1 VTEERLQK
9 VLARAGLG
17 SRRAIEDMI
26 RAGRIVVNGER
37 AILGRRIDV
46 SKDAVEVDGLPVPV
60 RTDLVYYA
68 LNKPP
73 GVVTTAA
80 DPEGRPTVQDYV
92 DEVRRVWPVGRL
104 DVDTEGLLLLTND
117 GELTHR
123 LTHPSFG
130 VTKTYLAEI
139 RGDVGGRALKAL
151 SRGVPLE
158 DGASAP
164 AHASLVEKVGGS
176 SLVELSIAEGRNR
189 EVRRMFEALGYQV
202 TRLVRIAVGP
212 VRLGRLKSGTIRR
225 LSNDDVRALYRAGR

>member
-1 VTEERLQK
+1 MTGERLQK

-17 SRRAIEDMI
+17 SRRTIEDMI

-37 AILGRRIDV
+37 AALGRRVEI
-46 SKDAVEVDGLPVPV
+46 SKDAVEVDGSPVPL

-73 GVVTTAA
+73 GVVTSAG
-80 DPEGRPTVQDYV
+80 DPEGRPTVLEYV

-104 DVDTEGLLLLTND
+104 DADSEGLLFLTND
-117 GELTHR
+117 GQLTQR

-130 VTKTYLAEI
+130 VMKIYLAEI
-139 RGDVGGRALKAL
+139 RGDIGARALVIL
-151 SRGVPLE
+151 RRGVQLE

-164 AHASLVEKVGGS
+164 AQASLVESIGGS
-176 SLVELSIAEGRNR
+176 SLVEVAIAEGRNR
-189 EVRRMFEALGYQV
+189 EVRRMFEALGYPV

-225 LSNDDVRALYRAGR
+225 LSHDEVRALYRAGG